1 MILKLKRSPGIY
13 LVGFM
18 GCGKS
23 TVGAQLAD
31 EFGWRFLDLDR
42 AIEQQQGKS
51 IVDIFETQGEPGF
64 RQIESEAIQHLIKET
79 EKGRATVAALG
90 GGAFPWPGNRERLE
104 DSGVTIWLDVP
115 FARIEA
121 RIASETHRPLARDPV
136 RFRQLFDVRRQ
147 AYSKA
152 DYTIPF
158 DSDHAQDAVQA
169 ILALHLL
176 G

>member
-23 TVGAQLAD
+23 TVGAALA
-31 EFGWRFLDLDR
+31 EQIGWRFVDLDR
-42 AIEQQQGKS
+42 DIETQQGRL
-51 IVDIFETQGEPGF
+51 IIDIFESHGEPAF
-64 RQIESEAIQHLIKET
+64 RQIESDAIQQLIKDT
-79 EKGRATVAALG
+79 YRGRATVAALG
-90 GGAFPWPGNRERLE
+90 GGAFTWPGNRERLD

-121 RIASETHRPLARDPV
+121 RIASQTHRPLARDSK
-136 RFRQLFDVRRQ
+136 RFRELFDSRRIT
-147 AYSKA
+147 YSKA

-158 DSDHAQDAVQA
+158 DSDNPQDAVQA
-169 ILALHLL
+169 IQALHLL